1 MLFHRINYMGA
12 SQRSGLEDR
21 LRSRLECYGNPISIA
36 ALEELYDTAGVA
48 RNEEKVLLWLCIYQI
63 SWPIERIKH

>member
-1 MLFHRINYMGA
+1 METRV
-12 SQRSGLEDR
+12 
-21 LRSRLECYGNPISIA
+21 SIA
-36 ALEELYDTAGVA
+36 ALEELYDTAGFA